1 MKGNIFYAQS
11 GGVTPV
17 INATAAGL
25 IDTYFK
31 NKKYFGKL
39 YVGKNGILGALR
51 EELIDIS
58 SESKAELALL
68 KKTPGGAFGSCRL
81 KLNDFRKSKGDFQ
94 RLYDVFKKHNIRY
107 FFYNGGGDSQDTT
120 NKVSK
125 FFKEKNYTLICI
137 GLPKTIDNDLPIT
150 DNCPGFG
157 SVAKYIA
164 TSTLEASLDVKS
176 MSETSTKVFILE
188 VMGRHAGWL
197 AASAGVIKNSAG
209 DSPHLILFP
218 EIYFKEKVFLSKVK
232 EITNKYGY
240 CVIVASEGIKTE
252 DNRFLSDSGLKDSFG
267 HAQLGGVA
275 PVLSELITNK
285 LKYKVHWAVSDY
297 LQRAARHIA
306 SRVDVNQAYS
316 LGTKAITYA
325 KNNVSDVMLTIKNTS
340 LKRKYKWTISHT
352 KLDNVANVE
361 KMLPKD
367 FITKNGFEI
376 TKKCKEY
383 ISNLI
388 EGEDYPAYNN
398 GFPRYARLNCK
409 TIKKKLS
416 AYKLK

>member
-17 INATAAGL
+17 INATAAGV
-25 IDTYFK
+25 IDAYNK
-31 NKKYFGKL
+31 NKKSFGKL
-39 YVGKNGILGALR
+39 YVGKNGILGALN

-58 SESKAELALL
+58 KEDKTQLALL
-68 KKTPGGAFGSCRL
+68 KQTPGGAFGSCRL
-81 KLNDFRKSKGDFQ
+81 KLSDCKKSKKDFD
-94 RLYDVFKKHNIRY
+94 RLYEVFKKHNIRY

-125 FFKEKNYTLICI
+125 YFKEKNYSIICI
-137 GLPKTIDNDLPIT
+137 GLPKTIDNDLPVT

-176 MSETSTKVFILE
+176 MCETSTKVFILE

-197 AASAGVIKNSAG
+197 AASAGVIKEKAG
-209 DSPHLILFP
+209 DAPHLILFP
-218 EIYFKEKVFLSKVK
+218 EIQFNQSSFLKKVK
-232 EITNKYGY
+232 ETTIKYGY
-240 CVIVASEGIKTE
+240 CVIVASEGIK
-252 DNRFLSDSGLKDSFG
+252 DNKNKFLSDSGLKDSFG

-275 PVLSELITNK
+275 PVLSSIITNK

-306 SRVDVNQAYS
+306 STVDVDQAYA
-316 LGTKAITYA
+316 LGLESIKVA
-325 KNNVSDVMLTIKNTS
+325 KLDNNNIMLTIKST
-340 LKRKYKWTISHT
+340 KIKQKYKWSISST
-352 KLDNVANVE
+352 NLNNVANVE
-361 KMLPKD
+361 KMLPKN
-367 FITKNGFEI
+367 FIKSNGFEI
-376 TKKCKEY
+376 TSSCKEY

-388 EGEDYPAYNN
+388 QGEDYPSYDN
-398 GFPRYARLNCK
+398 GIPQYAKLECK
-409 TIKKKLS
+409 TIKKKLP
-416 AYKLK
+416 AYKS

>member
-25 IDTYFK
+25 INAYFK

-39 YVGKNGILGALR
+39 YVGKNGILGALK

-58 SESKAELALL
+58 SENKADLDLL
-68 KKTPGGAFGSCRL
+68 KTTPGGAFGSCRF
-81 KLNDFRKSKGDFQ
+81 KLNDFKKSKKDFQ
-94 RLYDVFKKHNIRY
+94 RLYDVFRKHNIKY

-120 NKVSK
+120 NKISK
-125 FFKEKNYTLICI
+125 FFSEKNYPIVCI

-150 DNCPGFG
+150 DNCPGYG

-197 AASAGVIKNSAG
+197 AASAGVIKEISG
-209 DSPHLILFP
+209 DPPHLILFP
-218 EIYFKEKVFLSKVK
+218 EIKFKEKMFLKKVR

-240 CVIVASEGIKTE
+240 CVIVASEGIK
-252 DNRFLSDSGLKDSFG
+252 NSKNKFLSDSGLKDSFG

-275 PVLSELITNK
+275 PVLSELISSK

-306 SRVDVNQAYS
+306 SKVDVDQAYS
-316 LGTKAITYA
+316 LGVKAITYA
-325 KNNVSDVMLTIKNTS
+325 KNDISDVMLTIKNIS
-340 LKRKYKWTISHT
+340 SKQKYKWSISHT
-352 KLDNVANVE
+352 NLDNVANVE
-361 KMLPKD
+361 KKLPKN
-367 FITKNGFEI
+367 FIKNNGFEI
-376 TKKCKEY
+376 TKACKEY
-383 ISNLI
+383 IQNLI
-388 EGEDYPAYNN
+388 KGEDYPVYRN
-398 GFPRYARLNCK
+398 GFPIYAKLKCK
-409 TIKKKLS
+409 TIKKRLS
-416 AYKLK
+416 SYKLK

>member
-17 INATAAGL
+17 INATAAGV
-25 IDTYFK
+25 IDAYNK
-31 NKKYFGKL
+31 NKKIFGKL
-39 YVGKNGILGALR
+39 YVGKNGILGALN

-58 SESKAELALL
+58 KEDKAQLALL
-68 KKTPGGAFGSCRL
+68 KQTPGGAFGSCRL
-81 KLNDFRKSKGDFQ
+81 KLSDFKKSKKDFD
-94 RLYDVFKKHNIRY
+94 RLYEVFKKHNIRY

-125 FFKEKNYTLICI
+125 FFKEKNYSIICI
-137 GLPKTIDNDLPIT
+137 GLPKTIDNDLPVT

-176 MSETSTKVFILE
+176 MCETSTKVFILE

-197 AASAGVIKNSAG
+197 AASAGVIKEKAG
-209 DSPHLILFP
+209 DAPHLILFP
-218 EIYFKEKVFLSKVK
+218 EIQFNQSSFLKKVK
-232 EITNKYGY
+232 ETTIKYGY
-240 CVIVASEGIKTE
+240 CVIVASEGIK
-252 DNRFLSDSGLKDSFG
+252 DSKNKFLSDSGLKDSFG

-275 PVLSELITNK
+275 PVLSSIITNK

-306 SRVDVNQAYS
+306 STVDVEQAYA
-316 LGTKAITYA
+316 LGLESIKVA
-325 KNNVSDVMLTIKNTS
+325 KFDNNNIMLTIKST
-340 LKRKYKWTISHT
+340 KIKQKYKWSISST
-352 KLDNVANVE
+352 NLNNVANVE
-361 KMLPKD
+361 KMLPKN
-367 FITKNGFEI
+367 FIKSNGFEI
-376 TKKCKEY
+376 TRSCKEY

-388 EGEDYPAYNN
+388 QGEDYPSYDN
-398 GFPRYARLNCK
+398 GVPQYAKLECK
-409 TIKKKLS
+409 TIKKKLP
-416 AYKLK
+416 AYKS

>member
-31 NKKYFGKL
+31 NKKFFGKF

-51 EELIDIS
+51 EDLIDIAK
-58 SESKAELALL
+58 ESKTELSLL

-81 KLNDFRKSKGDFQ
+81 KLNDFKKSKDDFE
-94 RLYDVFKKHNIRY
+94 RLYEVFKKHNIKY

-125 FFKEKNYTLICI
+125 YFQERNYPLVCI

-197 AASAGVIKNSAG
+197 AASAGVIKNISG
-209 DSPHLILFP
+209 DPPHIILFP
-218 EIYFKEKVFLSKVK
+218 EVMFKEKIFLKKVK
-232 EITNKYGY
+232 EVTDRYGY
-240 CVIVASEGIKTE
+240 CVIVASEGIK
-252 DNRFLSDSGLKDSFG
+252 NGKNKFLSDSGLKDSFG
-267 HAQLGGVA
+267 HSQLGGVA
-275 PVLSELITNK
+275 PIISSLITTN

-297 LQRAARHIA
+297 LQRAARHIG
-306 SRVDVNQAYS
+306 SKVDVDQAYS
-316 LGTKAITYA
+316 LGCKAISYA
-325 KNNVSDVMLTIKNTS
+325 KNNISNVMLTIKDNS
-340 LKRKYKWTISHT
+340 SKKNYKWSISHT
-352 KLDNVANVE
+352 NLDKVANIE
-361 KMLPKD
+361 KMLPKN
-367 FITKNGFEI
+367 FIKNNGFEI
-376 TKKCKEY
+376 SRLCKNY
-383 ISNLI
+383 ILNLI
-388 EGEDYPAYNN
+388 KGEDYPAFEK
-398 GFPRYARLNCK
+398 GFPKYAKLECK
-409 TIKKKLS
+409 TIRKRL
-416 AYKLK
+416 APYKL

>member
-17 INATAAGL
+17 INATAAGV
-25 IDTYFK
+25 IDAYNK
-31 NKKYFGKL
+31 NKKSFGKL
-39 YVGKNGILGALR
+39 YVGKNGILGALN

-58 SESKAELALL
+58 KEDKTQLALL
-68 KKTPGGAFGSCRL
+68 KQTPGGAFGSCRL
-81 KLNDFRKSKGDFQ
+81 KLSDFKKSKKDFD
-94 RLYDVFKKHNIRY
+94 RLYEVFKKHNIRY

-125 FFKEKNYTLICI
+125 FFKEKNYSIICI
-137 GLPKTIDNDLPIT
+137 GLPKTIDNDLPVT

-176 MSETSTKVFILE
+176 MCETSTKVFILE

-197 AASAGVIKNSAG
+197 AASAGVIKEKAG
-209 DSPHLILFP
+209 DAPHLILFP
-218 EIYFKEKVFLSKVK
+218 EIQFNQSSFLKKVK
-232 EITNKYGY
+232 ETTIKYGY
-240 CVIVASEGIKTE
+240 CVIVASEGIK
-252 DNRFLSDSGLKDSFG
+252 DNKNKFLSDSGLKDSFG

-275 PVLSELITNK
+275 PVLSSIITNK

-306 SRVDVNQAYS
+306 STVDVDQAYA
-316 LGTKAITYA
+316 LGLESIKVA
-325 KNNVSDVMLTIKNTS
+325 KLDNNNIMLTIKST
-340 LKRKYKWTISHT
+340 KIKQKYKWSISST
-352 KLDNVANVE
+352 NLNNVANVE
-361 KMLPKD
+361 KMLPKN
-367 FITKNGFEI
+367 FIKSNGFEI
-376 TKKCKEY
+376 TRSCKEY

-388 EGEDYPAYNN
+388 QGEDYPSYDN
-398 GFPRYARLNCK
+398 GVPQYAKLECK
-409 TIKKKLS
+409 TIKKKLP
-416 AYKLK
+416 AYKS

>member
-17 INATAAGL
+17 INASAAGV
-25 IDTYFK
+25 IDAYNK
-31 NKKYFGKL
+31 NKKSFGKL
-39 YVGKNGILGALR
+39 YVGKNGILGALN

-58 SESKAELALL
+58 KEDKTQLALL
-68 KKTPGGAFGSCRL
+68 KQTPGGAFGSCRL
-81 KLNDFRKSKGDFQ
+81 KLSDFKKSKKDFE
-94 RLYDVFKKHNIRY
+94 RLYKVFEKHNIRY

-125 FFKEKNYTLICI
+125 FFKERNYSIVCI

-176 MSETSTKVFILE
+176 MCETSTKVFILE

-197 AASAGVIKNSAG
+197 AASAGVIKEKIG
-209 DSPHLILFP
+209 DAPHLILFP
-218 EIYFKEKVFLSKVK
+218 EIKFNHKSFLKKVK
-232 EITNKYGY
+232 ESTVKYGY
-240 CVIVASEGIKTE
+240 CVIVASEGIK
-252 DNRFLSDSGLKDSFG
+252 DGKNKFLSDSGLKDSFG

-275 PVLSELITNK
+275 PVLSSIITNK

-297 LQRAARHIA
+297 LQRAARHIG
-306 SRVDVNQAYS
+306 SKVDVNQAYA
-316 LGTKAITYA
+316 LGLESINVA
-325 KNNVSDVMLTIKNTS
+325 KLNRNNIMLTIKNDS
-340 LKRKYKWTISHT
+340 IKQKYKWSISST
-352 KLDNVANVE
+352 SLDNVANVE
-361 KMLPKD
+361 KMLPKN
-367 FITKNGFEI
+367 FIKSNGFEI
-376 TKKCKEY
+376 TKLCKEY

-388 EGEDYPAYNN
+388 QGEDYPDYNN
-398 GFPRYARLNCK
+398 GFPQYAKLECK
-409 TIKKKLS
+409 TIKKKLPP
-416 AYKLK
+416 YKS

>member
-17 INATAAGL
+17 INATAAGV
-25 IDTYFK
+25 IDAYNK
-31 NKKYFGKL
+31 NKKSFGKL
-39 YVGKNGILGALR
+39 YVGKNGILGALN

-58 SESKAELALL
+58 KEDKTQLALL
-68 KKTPGGAFGSCRL
+68 KQTPGGAFGSCRL
-81 KLNDFRKSKGDFQ
+81 KLSDFKKSKKDFD
-94 RLYDVFKKHNIRY
+94 RLYEVFKKHNIRY

-125 FFKEKNYTLICI
+125 FFKEKNYSIICI
-137 GLPKTIDNDLPIT
+137 GLPKTIDNDLPVT

-176 MSETSTKVFILE
+176 MCETSTKVFILE

-197 AASAGVIKNSAG
+197 AASAGVIKEKAG
-209 DSPHLILFP
+209 DAPHLILFP
-218 EIYFKEKVFLSKVK
+218 EIQFNQSSFLKKVK
-232 EITNKYGY
+232 ETTIKYGY
-240 CVIVASEGIKTE
+240 CVIVASEGIK
-252 DNRFLSDSGLKDSFG
+252 DNKNKFLSDSGLKDSFG

-275 PVLSELITNK
+275 PVLSSIITNK

-306 SRVDVNQAYS
+306 STVDVDQAYA
-316 LGTKAITYA
+316 LGLESIKVA
-325 KNNVSDVMLTIKNTS
+325 KLDNNNIMLTIKST
-340 LKRKYKWTISHT
+340 KIKQKYKWSISST
-352 KLDNVANVE
+352 NLNNVANVE
-361 KMLPKD
+361 KMLPKN
-367 FITKNGFEI
+367 FIKSNGFEI
-376 TKKCKEY
+376 TRSCKEY

-388 EGEDYPAYNN
+388 QGEDYPSYDN
-398 GFPRYARLNCK
+398 GIPQYAKLECK
-409 TIKKKLS
+409 TIKKKLP
-416 AYKLK
+416 AYKS

>member
-17 INATAAGL
+17 INATAAGV
-25 IDTYFK
+25 IDAYNK
-31 NKKYFGKL
+31 NKKSFGKL
-39 YVGKNGILGALR
+39 YVGKNGILGALN

-58 SESKAELALL
+58 KEDKTQLALL
-68 KKTPGGAFGSCRL
+68 KQTPGGAFGSCRL
-81 KLNDFRKSKGDFQ
+81 KLSDFKKSKKDFD
-94 RLYDVFKKHNIRY
+94 RLYEVFKKHNIRY

-125 FFKEKNYTLICI
+125 YFKEKNYSIICI
-137 GLPKTIDNDLPIT
+137 GLPKTIDNDLPVT

-176 MSETSTKVFILE
+176 MCETSTKVFILE

-197 AASAGVIKNSAG
+197 AASAGVIKEKAG
-209 DSPHLILFP
+209 DAPHLILFP
-218 EIYFKEKVFLSKVK
+218 EIQFNQSSFLKKVK
-232 EITNKYGY
+232 ETTIKYGY
-240 CVIVASEGIKTE
+240 CVIVASEGIK
-252 DNRFLSDSGLKDSFG
+252 DNKNKFLSDSGLKDSFG

-275 PVLSELITNK
+275 PVLSSIITNK

-306 SRVDVNQAYS
+306 STVDVDQAYA
-316 LGTKAITYA
+316 LGLESIKVA
-325 KNNVSDVMLTIKNTS
+325 KLDNNNIMLTIKST
-340 LKRKYKWTISHT
+340 KIKQKYKWSISST
-352 KLDNVANVE
+352 NLNNVANVE
-361 KMLPKD
+361 KMLPKS
-367 FITKNGFEI
+367 FIKSNGFEI
-376 TKKCKEY
+376 TRSCKEY

-388 EGEDYPAYNN
+388 QGEDYPSYDN
-398 GFPRYARLNCK
+398 GVPQYAKLECK
-409 TIKKKLS
+409 TIKKKLP
-416 AYKLK
+416 AYKS

>member
-17 INATAAGL
+17 INATAAGV
-25 IDTYFK
+25 IDAYNK
-31 NKKYFGKL
+31 NKKSFGKL
-39 YVGKNGILGALR
+39 YVGKNGILGALN

-58 SESKAELALL
+58 KEDKAQLALL
-68 KKTPGGAFGSCRL
+68 KQTPGGAFGSCRL
-81 KLNDFRKSKGDFQ
+81 KLSDFKKSKKDFD
-94 RLYDVFKKHNIRY
+94 RLYEVFKKHNIRY

-125 FFKEKNYTLICI
+125 YFKEKNYSIICI
-137 GLPKTIDNDLPIT
+137 GLPKTIDNDLPVT

-176 MSETSTKVFILE
+176 MCETSTKVFILE

-197 AASAGVIKNSAG
+197 AASAGVIKEKAG
-209 DSPHLILFP
+209 DAPHLILFP
-218 EIYFKEKVFLSKVK
+218 EIQFNQSSFLKKVK
-232 EITNKYGY
+232 ETTIKYGY
-240 CVIVASEGIKTE
+240 CVIVASEGIK
-252 DNRFLSDSGLKDSFG
+252 DNKNKFLSDSGSKDSFG

-275 PVLSELITNK
+275 PVLSSIITNK

-306 SRVDVNQAYS
+306 STVDVDQAYA
-316 LGTKAITYA
+316 LGLESIKVA
-325 KNNVSDVMLTIKNTS
+325 KLDNNNIMLTIKST
-340 LKRKYKWTISHT
+340 KIKQKYKWSISST
-352 KLDNVANVE
+352 NLNNVANVE
-361 KMLPKD
+361 KMLPKN
-367 FITKNGFEI
+367 FIKSNGFEI
-376 TKKCKEY
+376 TRSCKEY

-388 EGEDYPAYNN
+388 QGEDYPSYDN
-398 GFPRYARLNCK
+398 GIPQYAKLECK
-409 TIKKKLS
+409 TIKKKLP
-416 AYKLK
+416 AYKS

>member
-17 INATAAGL
+17 INATAAGV
-25 IDTYFK
+25 IDAYNK
-31 NKKYFGKL
+31 NKKSFGKL
-39 YVGKNGILGALR
+39 YVGKNGILGALN

-58 SESKAELALL
+58 KEDKTQLALL
-68 KKTPGGAFGSCRL
+68 KQTPGGAFGSCRL
-81 KLNDFRKSKGDFQ
+81 KLSDFKKSKKDFD
-94 RLYDVFKKHNIRY
+94 RLYEVFKKHNIRY

-125 FFKEKNYTLICI
+125 YFKEKNYSIICI
-137 GLPKTIDNDLPIT
+137 GLPKTIDNDLPVT

-176 MSETSTKVFILE
+176 MCETSTKVFILE

-197 AASAGVIKNSAG
+197 AASAGVIKEKAG
-209 DSPHLILFP
+209 DAPHLILFP
-218 EIYFKEKVFLSKVK
+218 EIQFNQSSFLKKVK
-232 EITNKYGY
+232 ETTIKYGY
-240 CVIVASEGIKTE
+240 CVIVASEGIK
-252 DNRFLSDSGLKDSFG
+252 DNKNKFLSDSGLKDSFG

-275 PVLSELITNK
+275 PVLSSIITNK

-306 SRVDVNQAYS
+306 STVDVDQAYA
-316 LGTKAITYA
+316 LGLESIKVA
-325 KNNVSDVMLTIKNTS
+325 KFDNNNIMLTIKST
-340 LKRKYKWTISHT
+340 KIKQKYKWSISST
-352 KLDNVANVE
+352 NLNNVANVE
-361 KMLPKD
+361 KMLPKS
-367 FITKNGFEI
+367 FIKSNGFEI
-376 TKKCKEY
+376 TSSCKEY

-388 EGEDYPAYNN
+388 QGEDYPSYDN
-398 GFPRYARLNCK
+398 GIPQYAKLECK
-409 TIKKKLS
+409 TIKKKLP
-416 AYKLK
+416 AYKS

>member
-17 INATAAGL
+17 INATAAGV
-25 IDTYFK
+25 IDAYNK
-31 NKKYFGKL
+31 NKKSFGKL
-39 YVGKNGILGALR
+39 YVGKNGILGALN

-58 SESKAELALL
+58 KEDKTQLALL
-68 KKTPGGAFGSCRL
+68 KQTPGGAFGSCRL
-81 KLNDFRKSKGDFQ
+81 KLSDFKKSKKDFD
-94 RLYDVFKKHNIRY
+94 RLYEVFKKHNIRY

-125 FFKEKNYTLICI
+125 YFKEKNYSIICI
-137 GLPKTIDNDLPIT
+137 GLPKTIDNDLPVT

-176 MSETSTKVFILE
+176 MCETSTKVFILE

-197 AASAGVIKNSAG
+197 AASAGVIKEKAG
-209 DSPHLILFP
+209 DAPHLILFP
-218 EIYFKEKVFLSKVK
+218 EIQFNQSSFLKKVK
-232 EITNKYGY
+232 ETTIKYGY
-240 CVIVASEGIKTE
+240 CVIVASEGIK
-252 DNRFLSDSGLKDSFG
+252 DNENKFLSDSGSKDSFG

-275 PVLSELITNK
+275 PVLSSIITNK

-306 SRVDVNQAYS
+306 STVDVDQAYA
-316 LGTKAITYA
+316 LGLESIKVA
-325 KNNVSDVMLTIKNTS
+325 KFDNNNIMLTIKST
-340 LKRKYKWTISHT
+340 KIKQKYKWSISST
-352 KLDNVANVE
+352 NLNNVANVE
-361 KMLPKD
+361 KMLPKN
-367 FITKNGFEI
+367 FIKSNGFEI
-376 TKKCKEY
+376 TRSCKEY

-388 EGEDYPAYNN
+388 QGEDYPSYDN
-398 GFPRYARLNCK
+398 GVPQYAKLECK
-409 TIKKKLS
+409 TIKKKLP
-416 AYKLK
+416 AYKS

>member
-17 INATAAGL
+17 INATAAGV
-25 IDTYFK
+25 IDAYNK
-31 NKKYFGKL
+31 NKKSFGKL
-39 YVGKNGILGALR
+39 YVGKNGILGALN

-58 SESKAELALL
+58 KEDKTQLALL
-68 KKTPGGAFGSCRL
+68 KQTPGGAFGSCRL
-81 KLNDFRKSKGDFQ
+81 KLSDFKKSKKDFD
-94 RLYDVFKKHNIRY
+94 RLYEVFKKHNIRY

-125 FFKEKNYTLICI
+125 YFKEKNYSIICI
-137 GLPKTIDNDLPIT
+137 GLPKTIDNDLPVT

-176 MSETSTKVFILE
+176 MCETSTKVFILE

-197 AASAGVIKNSAG
+197 AASAGVIKEKAG
-209 DSPHLILFP
+209 DAPHLILFP
-218 EIYFKEKVFLSKVK
+218 EIQFNQSSFLKKVK
-232 EITNKYGY
+232 ATTIKYGY
-240 CVIVASEGIKTE
+240 CVIVASEGIK
-252 DNRFLSDSGLKDSFG
+252 DNKNKFLSDSGLKDSFG

-275 PVLSELITNK
+275 PVLSSIITNK

-306 SRVDVNQAYS
+306 STVDVEQAYA
-316 LGTKAITYA
+316 LGLESIKVA
-325 KNNVSDVMLTIKNTS
+325 KFDNNNIMLTIKST
-340 LKRKYKWTISHT
+340 KIKQKYKWSISST
-352 KLDNVANVE
+352 NLNNVANVE
-361 KMLPKD
+361 KMLPKN
-367 FITKNGFEI
+367 FIKSNGFEI
-376 TKKCKEY
+376 TRSCKEY

-388 EGEDYPAYNN
+388 QGEDYPSYDN
-398 GFPRYARLNCK
+398 GVPQYAKLECK
-409 TIKKKLS
+409 TIKKKLP
-416 AYKLK
+416 AYKS

>member
-17 INATAAGL
+17 INATAAGV
-25 IDTYFK
+25 IDAYNK
-31 NKKYFGKL
+31 NKKSFGKL
-39 YVGKNGILGALR
+39 YVGKNGILGALN

-58 SESKAELALL
+58 KEDKAQLALL
-68 KKTPGGAFGSCRL
+68 KQTPGGAFGSCRL
-81 KLNDFRKSKGDFQ
+81 KLSDFKKSKKDFN
-94 RLYDVFKKHNIRY
+94 RLYEVFKKHNIRY

-125 FFKEKNYTLICI
+125 FFKEKNYSIICI
-137 GLPKTIDNDLPIT
+137 GLPKTIDNDLPVT

-176 MSETSTKVFILE
+176 MCEKSTKVFILE

-197 AASAGVIKNSAG
+197 AASAGVIKEKAG
-209 DSPHLILFP
+209 DAPHLILFP
-218 EIYFKEKVFLSKVK
+218 EIQFNQSSFLKKVK
-232 EITNKYGY
+232 ETTIKYGY
-240 CVIVASEGIKTE
+240 CVIVASEGIK
-252 DNRFLSDSGLKDSFG
+252 DNKNKFLSDSGLKDSFG

-275 PVLSELITNK
+275 PVLSSIITNK

-306 SRVDVNQAYS
+306 STVDVDQAYA
-316 LGTKAITYA
+316 LGLESIKVA
-325 KNNVSDVMLTIKNTS
+325 KFDNNNIMLTIKST
-340 LKRKYKWTISHT
+340 KIKQKYKWSISST
-352 KLDNVANVE
+352 NLNNVANVE
-361 KMLPKD
+361 KMLPKS
-367 FITKNGFEI
+367 FIKSNGFEI
-376 TKKCKEY
+376 TRSCKEY

-388 EGEDYPAYNN
+388 QGEDYPSYDN
-398 GFPRYARLNCK
+398 GVPQYAKLECK
-409 TIKKKLS
+409 TIKKKLP
-416 AYKLK
+416 AYKS

>member
-17 INATAAGL
+17 INATAAGV
-25 IDTYFK
+25 IDAYNK
-31 NKKYFGKL
+31 NKKSFGKL
-39 YVGKNGILGALR
+39 YVGKNGILGALN

-58 SESKAELALL
+58 KEDKTQLALL
-68 KKTPGGAFGSCRL
+68 KQTPGGAFGSCRL
-81 KLNDFRKSKGDFQ
+81 KLSDFKKSKKDFD
-94 RLYDVFKKHNIRY
+94 RLYEVFKKHNIRY

-125 FFKEKNYTLICI
+125 YFKEKNYSIICI
-137 GLPKTIDNDLPIT
+137 GLPKTIDNDLPVT

-176 MSETSTKVFILE
+176 MCETSTKVFILE

-197 AASAGVIKNSAG
+197 AASAGVIKEKAG
-209 DSPHLILFP
+209 DAPHLILFP
-218 EIYFKEKVFLSKVK
+218 EIQFNQSSFLKKVK
-232 EITNKYGY
+232 ETIIKYGY
-240 CVIVASEGIKTE
+240 CVIVASEGIK
-252 DNRFLSDSGLKDSFG
+252 DNKNKFLSDSGLKDSFG

-275 PVLSELITNK
+275 PVLSSIITNK

-306 SRVDVNQAYS
+306 STVDVDQAYA
-316 LGTKAITYA
+316 LGLESIKVA
-325 KNNVSDVMLTIKNTS
+325 KLDNNNIMLTIKST
-340 LKRKYKWTISHT
+340 KIKQKYKWSISST
-352 KLDNVANVE
+352 NLNNVANVE
-361 KMLPKD
+361 KMLPKN
-367 FITKNGFEI
+367 FIKSNGFEI
-376 TKKCKEY
+376 TRSCKEY

-388 EGEDYPAYNN
+388 QGEDYPSYDN
-398 GFPRYARLNCK
+398 GIPQYAKLECK
-409 TIKKKLS
+409 TIKKKLP
-416 AYKLK
+416 AYKS

>member
-17 INATAAGL
+17 INATAAGV
-25 IDTYFK
+25 IDAYNK
-31 NKKYFGKL
+31 NKKSFGKL
-39 YVGKNGILGALR
+39 YVGKNGILGALN

-58 SESKAELALL
+58 KEDKTQLALL
-68 KKTPGGAFGSCRL
+68 KQTPGGAFGSCRL
-81 KLNDFRKSKGDFQ
+81 KLSDFKKSKKDFD
-94 RLYDVFKKHNIRY
+94 RLYEVFKKHNIRY

-125 FFKEKNYTLICI
+125 YFKEKNYSIICI
-137 GLPKTIDNDLPIT
+137 GLPKTIDNDLPVT

-176 MSETSTKVFILE
+176 MCETSTKVFILE

-197 AASAGVIKNSAG
+197 AASAGVIKEKAG
-209 DSPHLILFP
+209 DAPHLILFP
-218 EIYFKEKVFLSKVK
+218 EIQFNQSSFLKKVK
-232 EITNKYGY
+232 ATTIKYGY
-240 CVIVASEGIKTE
+240 CVIVASEGIK
-252 DNRFLSDSGLKDSFG
+252 DNKNKFLSDSGLKDSFG

-275 PVLSELITNK
+275 PVLSSIITNK

-306 SRVDVNQAYS
+306 STVDVDQAYA
-316 LGTKAITYA
+316 LGLESIKVA
-325 KNNVSDVMLTIKNTS
+325 KFDNNNIMLTIKST
-340 LKRKYKWTISHT
+340 KIKQKYKWSISST
-352 KLDNVANVE
+352 NLNNVANVE
-361 KMLPKD
+361 KMLPKN
-367 FITKNGFEI
+367 FIKSNGFEI
-376 TKKCKEY
+376 TRSCKEY

-388 EGEDYPAYNN
+388 QGEDYPSYDN
-398 GFPRYARLNCK
+398 GVPQYAKLECK
-409 TIKKKLS
+409 TIKKKLP
-416 AYKLK
+416 AYKS